1 MGKMYGLVK
10 HLFGIQVKERVTEMM
25 IFGNSLEDEPPEIA
39 PIVTTRKT

>member
-25 IFGNSLEDEPPEIA
+25 IFET
-39 PIVTTRKT
+39 V